1 MSSSNVVIA
10 AQSMCD
16 VSHSQYVICHD
27 WQNICRQCEPPH
39 MAEIF
44 DMAIVR
50 SRIEERMR
58 QLKTNQRRVAINAG
72 LGPTAIR
79 DIIKYETKDIN
90 ASTLIKIADV
100 LETTVDE
107 LTGAEPVY
115 LAGKIG
121 AGGSILFEEYDE
133 PQEVPRPPLAK
144 GRLIA
149 LQVEGDSMLPR
160 YDAGDIIYI
169 RREHEGVLP
178 AYIGYHCAVRT
189 ADGGTFLKIL
199 EEGTEPGKFTLLS
212 HNAPPMR
219 NVELAWAS
227 PVLFVLPKSP
237 PPEKM

>member
-1 MSSSNVVIA
+1 
-10 AQSMCD
+10 MCD
-16 VSHSQYVICHD
+16 VSHSQYVLRHD
-27 WQNICRQCEPPH
+27 WKKVSGWCDPPH

-50 SRIEERMR
+50 ARIETRMR

-79 DIIKYETKDIN
+79 DIIKYETGDVK
-90 ASTLIKIADV
+90 ASTLIKIADA

-160 YDAGDIIYI
+160 YDAGDIVYI
-169 RREHEGVLP
+169 RRDHEGVLP
-178 AYIGYHCAVRT
+178 AYIGYHCAVHT
-189 ADGGTFLKIL
+189 AEGGTFLKIL
-199 EEGTEPGKFTLLS
+199 EDGTEPGTYTLLS

-219 NVELAWAS
+219 NVELTWAA
-227 PVLFVLPKSP
+227 PVLFVLPKRP
-237 PPEKM
+237 PPDKM